1 MAKKRYRATICIDF
15 FKDDIE
21 LAKEEANR
29 IIRKIYDS
37 FVVEVKLLPHG
48 SENILRKENGNRI

>member
-1 MAKKRYRATICIDF
+1 MNRYRATIYVDF
-15 FKDDIE
+15 FEDDIE

-37 FVVEVKLLPHG
+37 FVSEVKRLPHG
-48 SENILRKENGNRI
+48 SENILRKENEI